1 MNIRTGV
8 AFVVACM
15 TCGVVAAQTPAA
27 QPAKK
32 PVVKVYVPTKTVWG
46 DPQIAGVYTN
56 NDESLI
62 PFERPAQFEGRRLED
77 FTEAELDKLRDDRSE
92 QRIEADRNRAE
103 FRSPIHWFE
112 NMFPN
117 NSRAW
122 LVTDPPDGHVP
133 PLTDEAR
140 RRNAARAAAQAGKG
154 PADSAG
160 DRSLYDRCITR
171 GLPGSMM
178 PAIYGNAYE
187 ILQGPGY
194 VAIQYEMVHE
204 TRVIP
209 LDGKPHPSS
218 KIKMYMGDARGHWEG
233 NTLVVET
240 TNFTD
245 KTPYRGSSEF
255 VKMTERF
262 KPVAPDTVE
271 WSITFDDP
279 HTWTRPWT
287 FAMNLSKKDDSQR
300 PFEYACNEGNYGM
313 VGILNAARSEEKAGV
328 AVVSPRDA
336 EGER

>member
-1 MNIRTGV
+1 MSIRTGI
-8 AFVVACM
+8 AFLVVSMAA
-15 TCGVVAAQTPAA
+15 GVLFAQGPAA
-27 QPAKK
+27 RKPA
-32 PVVKVYVPTKTVWG
+32 PRAYTPPKTVWG
-46 DPQIAGVYTN
+46 DPQISGVYTN

-77 FTEAELDKLRDDRSE
+77 ITEAELDKLRDDRSE
-92 QRIEADRNRAE
+92 QRIEADRSRAE

-140 RRNAARAAAQAGKG
+140 QRGAGRAAAQAGKG

-194 VAIQYEMVHE
+194 VSILYEMVHE
-204 TRVIP
+204 ARVIP
-209 LDGKPHPSS
+209 LDARSHLTKSLHLD
-218 KIKMYMGDARGHWEG
+218 MGD
-233 NTLVVET
+233 
-240 TNFTD
+240 
-245 KTPYRGSSEF
+245 
-255 VKMTERF
+255 
-262 KPVAPDTVE
+262 
-271 WSITFDDP
+271 
-279 HTWTRPWT
+279 
-287 FAMNLSKKDDSQR
+287 
-300 PFEYACNEGNYGM
+300 
-313 VGILNAARSEEKAGV
+313 
-328 AVVSPRDA
+328 
-336 EGER
+336 